1 MLPPLQPS
9 PERPGKCHKVRG
21 GEGRV
26 QDQEA
31 GGKGSALGSTS
42 GRGEG
47 RKKERARG
55 SGGRGGEEEQ
65 EPWERSRVACKAKW
79 GREGAK

>member
-31 GGKGSALGSTS
+31 GGKGSALGRTS

-47 RKKERARG
+47 RKKEKARE
-55 SGGRGGEEEQ
+55 SWGRGAEEEQ
-65 EPWERSRVACKAKW
+65 EPGERSRGAGKAKR